1 MVKPLFGLSSSAA
14 PADKTE
20 ADATGDETEAA
31 PGSSVALPDTD
42 ETKAS
47 AAVSD
52 SHGQGGQVTGLA
64 VLFEALTDELGKASE
79 GTGFIAQPLF
89 MRRGARGLSV
99 ARSGNGGAD
108 CGGGADCDAGSL
120 CTEEKENREEGRENA
135 G

>member
-64 VLFEALTDELGKASE
+64 VLFEALTDELGEGFRGDGIHCAASIYAAWCS
-79 GTGFIAQPLF
+79 GLV
-89 MRRGARGLSV
+89 RGALWEWR
-99 ARSGNGGAD
+99 
-108 CGGGADCDAGSL
+108 C
-120 CTEEKENREEGRENA
+120 
-135 G
+135 